1 MIVESTKSSSGVQ
14 DLIQRIRDQG
24 VDAAQKEA
32 DRILAEAK
40 QRAADIVATAKAEA
54 EAEKTQARKEI
65 EAHRAASLDALQL
78 AARDTVLD
86 LKARV
91 IAKFE
96 EFVNRLVVSATR
108 DEQLVR
114 NVVLVIAGRAAEE
127 FVQDKDVEIRISKAL
142 LGEPTMANEAKL
154 SILGLSTEMLREG
167 IDLTPDD
174 EIEGGA
180 RVRLIEE
187 KLEIDLSDK
196 AVAHLISQRLLPR
209 FRSIL
214 EGED

>member
-1 MIVESTKSSSGVQ
+1 M
-14 DLIQRIRDQG
+14 
-24 VDAAQKEA
+24 
-32 DRILAEAK
+32 
-40 QRAADIVATAKAEA
+40 
-54 EAEKTQARKEI
+54 
-65 EAHRAASLDALQL
+65 
-78 AARDTVLD
+78 
-86 LKARV
+86 
-91 IAKFE
+91 
-96 EFVNRLVVSATR
+96 VSATR

-214 EGED
+214 EGEE

>member
-1 MIVESTKSSSGVQ
+1 VEATSKSSSGVQ
-14 DLIQRIRDQG
+14 ELIQRIRDQG
-24 VDAAQKEA
+24 VGAAQEEA
-32 DRILAEAK
+32 DRLLAEAK
-40 QRAADIVATAKAEA
+40 QKAADIVSKAKAEA
-54 EAEKTQARKEI
+54 DAEKARARQEI

-91 IAKFE
+91 IERFE
-96 EFVNRLVVSATR
+96 EFVNRIVVSATR

-127 FVQDKDVEIRISKAL
+127 FVQDKDIEIRISKAL
-142 LGEPTMANEAKL
+142 LGEPTMEKEAKL

-167 IDLTPDD
+167 IELLPD
-174 EIEGGA
+174 ESVEGGA
-180 RVRLIEE
+180 RVRLVEE

-196 AVAHLISQRLLPR
+196 AVARLISQRLLPR

-214 EGED
+214 EGGE

>member
-1 MIVESTKSSSGVQ
+1 M
-14 DLIQRIRDQG
+14 
-24 VDAAQKEA
+24 
-32 DRILAEAK
+32 
-40 QRAADIVATAKAEA
+40 
-54 EAEKTQARKEI
+54 
-65 EAHRAASLDALQL
+65 
-78 AARDTVLD
+78 LD

-214 EGED
+214 EGEE